1 MDRRISNI
9 IKEWKTEAKVDS
21 VILVSAFPTSR
32 DTLII
37 CTDSPGRL
45 IGKGGETYKKYKA
58 KIKEVA
64 PRVENV
70 RFIETDS
77 WYIK

>member
-9 IKEWKTEAKVDS
+9 IKEWKIEARVDG

-32 DTLII
+32 ETMII
-37 CTDSPGRL
+37 CTDAPGRL
-45 IGKGGETYKKYKA
+45 IGKAGTTYEKYKA
-58 KIKEVA
+58 KIREVA
-64 PRVENV
+64 PHVRNV
-70 RFIETDS
+70 QFIETDS

>member
-9 IKEWKTEAKVDS
+9 IKDWKTEARVDS
-21 VILVSAFPTSR
+21 MILVSAFPTSR
-32 DTLII
+32 ETLVI

-45 IGKGGETYKKYKA
+45 IGKAGTTYEKYKA

-64 PRVENV
+64 PRINNV
-70 RFIETDS
+70 QFIETDS